1 MSSSTSRRGWRIS
14 LAFETLRLILRTQPR
29 SVPGCCEA
37 GTTRAPKAFLKLFH
51 ATQRHFTNMK
61 LFPRL
66 FVSSLLVSFCSV
78 GFLLPKS
85 FAAEKQK
92 PNIIFILADDLG
104 YGDLGAFGQ
113 MKIKTPNLD
122 QLARQGTRFTQCYA
136 GSTVCAPSRCAL
148 MTGQHTGHAR
158 IRGNGNKSEGS
169 VLQPNDVTVAKI
181 LKQSGYTTGLIGKW
195 GLGNEN
201 TPGEPK
207 RQGFDY
213 SFGYLDQVHAHTYL
227 TDHLF
232 RNGERVAIP
241 PKTYSHDLFAQ
252 EALDFVKR
260 EHEKPFFLYL
270 AFTIPHSKFDPPS
283 DAPYAN
289 ETWSQ
294 QDKNIAAMIT
304 RLDNDIGKLMALLKQ
319 LNLENDTIIF
329 FSSDNGPREQGAKLF
344 HSSGPLRGIKRDLYD
359 GGIRV
364 PMIVRWPGQVKAN
377 ATSEQVWAF
386 WDFLPTAAEIAGAN
400 PPKNIDGISML
411 PALLGKPQKNHDLLY
426 WEFFERGFQ
435 QAIRMGDWKA
445 VQLTPGKIELYNLKT
460 DVGEQ
465 HDVADKNPD
474 VIKKFQALF
483 KTART
488 ESKDWPVTTAKKKD
502 SAKKKKK

>member
-1 MSSSTSRRGWRIS
+1 MKAYQHVIISSVF
-14 LAFETLRLILRTQPR
+14 AA
-29 SVPGCCEA
+29 V
-37 GTTRAPKAFLKLFH
+37 LF
-51 ATQRHFTNMK
+51 
-61 LFPRL
+61 
-66 FVSSLLVSFCSV
+66 C
-78 GFLLPKS
+78 GFLVPKS

-104 YGDLGAFGQ
+104 YGDIGCFGQ
-113 MKIKTPNLD
+113 KLIKTPNID
-122 QLARQGTRFTQCYA
+122 QLAKQGTRFTQCYA

-148 MTGQHTGHAR
+148 MTGQHTGHGR
-158 IRGNGNKSEGS
+158 IRGNGNKAEGS

-181 LKQSGYTTGLIGKW
+181 LKESGYTTGLIGKW

-201 TPGEPK
+201 TTGEPK

-213 SFGYLDQVHAHTYL
+213 SFGYLNQTHAHEYW

-270 AFTIPHSKFDPPS
+270 AFTIPHQKFDPPT
-283 DAPYAN
+283 DAPYSN
-289 ETWSQ
+289 EKWSQ
-294 QDKNIAAMIT
+294 LDKNIAAMIT
-304 RLDNDIGKLMALLKQ
+304 RMDHDIGKLMSLLKE
-319 LNLENDTIIF
+319 LNLENDTIVF
-329 FSSDNGPREQGAKLF
+329 FTSDNGPREQGAKTF
-344 HSSGPLRGIKRDLYD
+344 NSSGPFRGIKRDLYD
-359 GGIRV
+359 GGIRE
-364 PMIVRWPGQVKAN
+364 PMIVRWSGKVKAN
-377 ATSEQVWAF
+377 ATSEQIWAF

-400 PPKNIDGISML
+400 APKNIDGISML
-411 PALLGKPQKNHDLLY
+411 PAFLGKPQKNHDLLY

-435 QAIRMGDWKA
+435 QAIRMDDWKA

-460 DVGEQ
+460 DLGEQ
-465 HDVADKNPD
+465 KNIAAENSK
-474 VIKKFQALF
+474 VVKNFETLF

-488 ESKDWPVTTAKKKD
+488 ESKDWPVTTQQKEP
-502 SAKKKKK
+502 AKKKKK